1 MCFFAGGIKY
11 AEQGFGVS
19 ECRSRF
25 FSFLAS
31 AEGGDPSRVRRA
43 MSIPRECRARS
54 FSIFVRGQSAV
65 PSAGRARDHPRAE
78 RGTIR
83 VPSLPPTLYM
93 HLHPAW
99 RLPLLACRTG
109 CCTRRAGRSRRSG
122 WAPVTQAEC
131 CAPRELLSHLGAP
144 VVPSWCAHCPIL
156 ARLLFSFGMAG
167 RPTTGHL
174 PFRACVLWALS
185 HPGV

>member
-1 MCFFAGGIKY
+1 MSVDLDFSHSSRVQRAVIPRECGGRCP
-11 AEQGFGVS
+11 S
-19 ECRSRF
+19 
-25 FSFLAS
+25 LAS
-31 AEGGDPSRVRRA
+31 AERGRFPFSCAGK
-43 MSIPRECRARS
+43 ARY
-54 FSIFVRGQSAV
+54 
-65 PSAGRARDHPRAE
+65 HPRAE

-131 CAPRELLSHLGAP
+131 CAPRGLLSLLGAP
-144 VVPSWCAHCPIL
+144 VVPSWCAHCPML
-156 ARLLFSFGMAG
+156 ARLLFSFGLAG